1 MAKTK
6 FSINRETLIE
16 EQDNGYILTRVPN
29 SNMEYYW
36 LLNEK
41 DIVSS
46 DEMTLVVECDPEQDI
61 AVLPRVYSGDES
73 RRPTLQEAIRE
84 IQEPTS
90 SIFVKSEELYHEYY
104 FYDKNLDPEQRA
116 EQQRIRDQKR
126 QEALARSDAS
136 KNMRQQVKQ
145 QTVRNNS
152 KSQTTN
158 SIHQDVQDT
167 SQIQQTQT
175 PAQRMAQ
182 KRAQIPHYTK
192 QQFKEILK
200 CHRQKLDAS
209 MISNIDLSH
218 QQMKELRLAMKV
230 GLDVSKYNS
239 PFISAKHMK
248 EIRLGAK
255 RGVRF
260 DMDKLD
266 HSLYNAEQMHE
277 LRLGFEK
284 KLDVKKYLNPA
295 YEAAQMK
302 ELRLAMQAGLDTRKL
317 EDIHLSVDQMHAIR
331 HQMVLSDI
339 GDVLKRFFEKIRD
352 WISEKIQVGMEHINA
367 NLQNRDPMNLDE
379 LKEANM
385 KDAIAEIKYTLV
397 QSELLPERAY
407 EDVVIDDKIRNHIE
421 ELMSYM
427 ESPEPDVEKAIEV
440 AAEDIC
446 QAVGAEIS
454 VPREEKVVSINQAN
468 NHHEHV
474 SSVTAEQER
483 AISEAIDQ
491 QLQQA
496 YEMDQEIVIEEE
508 AWEMMQ

>member
-6 FSINRETLIE
+6 FSINKKSLIE
-16 EQDNGYILTRVPN
+16 EQANGYILTRVPN

-46 DEMTLVVECDPEQDI
+46 DETTLIVECDAEQDI
-61 AVLPRVYSGDES
+61 MVLPRVVDGDDT
-73 RRPTLQEAIRE
+73 RRPSLQEAVKAL
-84 IQEPTS
+84 QEPTGNVY
-90 SIFVKSEELYHEYY
+90 VKSQELYNDYYEYAQ
-104 FYDKNLDPEQRA
+104 NLDPNQRA

-126 QEALARSDAS
+126 QEALARSDS
-136 KNMRQQVKQ
+136 SRNMNQQARQKS
-145 QTVRNNS
+145 NS
-152 KSQTTN
+152 REQSSN
-158 SIHQDVQDT
+158 
-167 SQIQQTQT
+167 QTQQPHT
-175 PAQRMAQ
+175 PAQKMAQ
-182 KRAQIPHYTK
+182 MRAQIPHYTK

-200 CHRQKLDAS
+200 CHRQKLDATK
-209 MISNIDLSH
+209 ISNIDLSH
-218 QQMKELRLAMKV
+218 QQMKELRLAMRV

-255 RGVRF
+255 RGVKF

-284 KLDVKKYLNPA
+284 KLDVKKYLDPA

-302 ELRLAMQAGLDTRKL
+302 ELRLAMQAGLDTKRL
-317 EDIHLSVDQMHAIR
+317 EDIHLTVEQMHSIR
-331 HQMVLSDI
+331 HQMVLDNLGDI
-339 GDVLKRFFEKIRD
+339 LKRFFESIRD
-352 WISEKIQVGMEHINA
+352 WISEKIQIGMEHISA
-367 NLQNRDPMNLDE
+367 NLQNRDPRSLDE
-379 LKEANM
+379 IKEANM
-385 KDAIAEIKYTLV
+385 KEAIADIKYTLV

-427 ESPEPDVEKAIEV
+427 ESPESEVEKAVEV

-446 QAVGAEIS
+446 QAVGAEINI
-454 VPREEKVVSINQAN
+454 PRDEKVVSINQDHSN
-468 NHHEHV
+468 NV
-474 SSVTAEQER
+474 SAEQAR

-491 QLQQA
+491 QMQQA

-508 AWEMMQ
+508 TFEMMQ